1 MPQLVWQKA
10 EARQDVRYDVLQILV
25 WYLLQQASN
34 PLQHHA
40 VYPFYEAVGPAGVAE
55 VSGHDEL
62 LTCEGI
68 YEKHRGTRI
77 RDRFSPPPVCQIGT

>member
-10 EARQDVRYDVLQILV
+10 EARQDVRYDVLQSLV

-40 VYPFYEAVGPAGVAE
+40 VYPFYEAVGPRVLREYQGMMN
-55 VSGHDEL
+55 S
-62 LTCEGI
+62 
-68 YEKHRGTRI
+68 
-77 RDRFSPPPVCQIGT
+77 